1 MPRELKTVASNL
13 TFSLIS
19 GSLIDLKVS
28 SNDVK
33 HITRVDCLYVVV
45 PCTYREVQIVFRL
58 FLVNC
63 YLLHEQIE
71 TEIFTIYVG
80 GLVIH

>member
-33 HITRVDCLYVVV
+33 HITRVDCLYVQPSKVCFKLGV
-45 PCTYREVQIVFRL
+45 LYYQVCNRRAGSIKGSGW
-58 FLVNC
+58 
-63 YLLHEQIE
+63 
-71 TEIFTIYVG
+71 IFFS
-80 GLVIH
+80 

>member
-1 MPRELKTVASNL
+1 MLQGNKFCAHTCGKNMPRELKTVASNL

-33 HITRVDCLYVVV
+33 HITRVDCLYVQPSKVCFKLSTNV
-45 PCTYREVQIVFRL
+45 KLLWGQI
-58 FLVNC
+58 
-63 YLLHEQIE
+63 I
-71 TEIFTIYVG
+71 
-80 GLVIH
+80 